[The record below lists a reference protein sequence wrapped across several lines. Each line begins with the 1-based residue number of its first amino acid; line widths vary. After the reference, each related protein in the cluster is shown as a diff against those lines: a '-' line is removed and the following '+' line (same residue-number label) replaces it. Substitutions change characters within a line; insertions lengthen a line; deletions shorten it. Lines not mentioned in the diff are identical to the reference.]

1 MQLVVTSA
9 NEEVNYQD
17 IKNFQI
23 NLNDVNDND
32 PTFTQSEYNLT
43 FKEDLSDLP
52 KFGETMVILTDLT
65 YATDFDGTDKYGTES
80 LM

>member
-1 MQLVVTSA
+1 MVVTSK
-9 NEEVNYQD
+9 NDEKNYQD
-17 IKNFQI
+17 IKTFKI

-32 PTFTQSEYNLT
+32 PTFTQPEYNLT

-52 KFGETMVILTDLT
+52 IVNETMVILTDLI
-65 YATDFDGTDKYGTES
+65 YATDLDGTAQYGTES

>member
-1 MQLVVTSA
+1 MQLVVTST

-17 IKNFQI
+17 IKDFQI

-65 YATDFDGTDKYGTES
+65 YATDLDGTDKYGTES